1 MRQLPVIPQ
10 SIWLLIFVVLFS
22 NLASA
27 MNVNM
32 HGACRQGQ
40 NLFVQTRDGFKVSYV
55 RYGFEDAELW
65 EKLIVIVPPTGGVN
79 QIDRT
84 YAKMF
89 CENGYLALIIKGYT
103 GSDEVSL
110 DLNVHQRVIG
120 SSVRAFRI
128 LRARYNQKFFG
139 ILGTS
144 AGGIVSSTL
153 VDDFADDLDAIFTI
167 VSGAPL
173 ASVIARAG
181 ERGLK
186 NLREARMRRFG
197 YKTVR
202 DYEMALAKTLEVD
215 IPVNISP
222 NIKVGMILAG
232 KDSTVPT
239 LFQNILKSWWKPHW
253 VMVIEKGH
261 TPAIIISAAQHRLRI
276 LKFFNSAVSDSL

>member
-1 MRQLPVIPQ
+1 
-10 SIWLLIFVVLFS
+10 
-22 NLASA
+22 
-27 MNVNM
+27 
-32 HGACRQGQ
+32 
-40 NLFVQTRDGFKVSYV
+40 
-55 RYGFEDAELW
+55 
-65 EKLIVIVPPTGGVN
+65 
-79 QIDRT
+79 
-84 YAKMF
+84 
-89 CENGYLALIIKGYT
+89 
-103 GSDEVSL
+103 
-110 DLNVHQRVIG
+110 
-120 SSVRAFRI
+120 
-128 LRARYNQKFFG
+128 
-139 ILGTS
+139 
-144 AGGIVSSTL
+144 